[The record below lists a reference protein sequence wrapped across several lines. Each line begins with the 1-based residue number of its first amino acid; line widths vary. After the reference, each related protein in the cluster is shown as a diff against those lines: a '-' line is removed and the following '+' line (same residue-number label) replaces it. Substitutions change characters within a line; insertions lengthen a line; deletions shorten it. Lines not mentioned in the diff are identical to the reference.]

1 MTYLSTCSDLAYV
14 VTTHDFTHE
23 VNCLVAW
30 DTRFTC
36 EVARTLSPVTVARKG
51 RSQPDTRWL
60 SSDEQEAWRAIAMI
74 FLQLPGPLDAQLRR
88 DSGIT
93 LFEYLVLSYLSMAP
107 RRSLRMSELADFVN
121 GSLSRLSNVAK
132 RLEQRGWLR
141 REPDPGDGR
150 YTIAHLTD
158 SGWHLVRDSAPGHV
172 DAVRRLVIDPLTDT
186 QLRTL
191 SAVGRR
197 LGKSLDGADLTGGGD
212 CC

>member
-1 MTYLSTCSDLAYV
+1 M
-14 VTTHDFTHE
+14 
-23 VNCLVAW
+23 
-30 DTRFTC
+30 
-36 EVARTLSPVTVARKG
+36 ARIVSPVTATKKG
-51 RSQPDTRWL
+51 LSQPDVQWL
-60 SSDEQEAWRAIAMI
+60 SSDEQEAWRAVSLM

-107 RRSLRMSELADFVN
+107 GRTLRMSELAEVVN

-141 REPDPGDGR
+141 REPDPCDGR
-150 YTIAHLTD
+150 YTVAHLTD
-158 SGWHLVRDSAPGHV
+158 TGWHLVRDAAPGHV

-191 SAVGRR
+191 SAIGRR
-197 LGKSLDGADLTGGGD
+197 LRKSLDEADPTGGSD
-212 CC
+212 SC

>member
-1 MTYLSTCSDLAYV
+1 
-14 VTTHDFTHE
+14 VT
-23 VNCLVAW
+23 L
-30 DTRFTC
+30 TRQ
-36 EVARTLSPVTVARKG
+36 G

-60 SSDEQEAWRAIAMI
+60 SSDEQEAWRAVALI
-74 FLQLPGPLDAQLRR
+74 FLQLPRPLDAQLQR

-107 RRSLRMSELADFVN
+107 QRTMRMSELAEAAN

-141 REPDPGDGR
+141 RASDPRDGR
-150 YTIAHLTD
+150 YTVAHLTD
-158 SGWHLVRDSAPGHV
+158 IGLQVVRDAAPGHV
-172 DAVRRLVIDPLTDT
+172 DAVRQLVIDPLTDT

-191 SAVGRR
+191 TRIGRR
-197 LGKSLDGADLTGGGD
+197 LRKSIDQANLTDGGD

>member
-1 MTYLSTCSDLAYV
+1 V
-14 VTTHDFTHE
+14 
-23 VNCLVAW
+23 
-30 DTRFTC
+30 
-36 EVARTLSPVTVARKG
+36 SPVPATRQG
-51 RSQPDTRWL
+51 RSQPDARWL
-60 SSDEQEAWRAIAMI
+60 SSDEQEAWRAVAMI
-74 FLQLPGPLDAQLRR
+74 FLQLPGPLDAQLQR

-107 RRSLRMSELADFVN
+107 QRTLRMSELAEFVH

-150 YTIAHLTD
+150 YTVAHLTD

-172 DAVRRLVIDPLTDT
+172 DAVRRLVIEPLTET

-191 SAVGRR
+191 IEVGRR
-197 LGKSLDGADLTGGGD
+197 LRRSINGADLTGGGD
-212 CC
+212 SC